1 MPNPSFASSNSPK
14 HSSSSSESA
23 SSDCTPSP
31 PPSLVLPPLPFPIH
45 PLPPQVFIFEEVAP
59 FDWSNEEEQNSEEF
73 WLRAKD
79 DVEDAATAAFMDA
92 PIRRKRR
99 RRLARSSLES
109 SVLGLF
115 DFKESDSSDSPS
127 KGSSDGSDSGNDEG
141 KQEEEDEDDDDEE
154 EMECQAPDYPQ
165 EDSGD
170 DMDAYAL
177 RSP

>member
-1 MPNPSFASSNSPK
+1 
-14 HSSSSSESA
+14 
-23 SSDCTPSP
+23 
-31 PPSLVLPPLPFPIH
+31 
-45 PLPPQVFIFEEVAP
+45 
-59 FDWSNEEEQNSEEF
+59 
-73 WLRAKD
+73 
-79 DVEDAATAAFMDA
+79 MDA

-99 RRLARSSLES
+99 RRLAQSSLES

-170 DMDAYAL
+170 NMDAYAL

>member
-1 MPNPSFASSNSPK
+1 M
-14 HSSSSSESA
+14 
-23 SSDCTPSP
+23 
-31 PPSLVLPPLPFPIH
+31 L
-45 PLPPQVFIFEEVAP
+45 P
-59 FDWSNEEEQNSEEF
+59 FDWSNEEEQNSKEF
-73 WLRAKD
+73 WLKAKD

-99 RRLARSSLES
+99 RRLARSSSES
-109 SVLGLF
+109 SVSGLF
-115 DFKESDSSDSPS
+115 DFKESDSSDNPS
-127 KGSSDGSDSGNDEG
+127 RGSSDGSDSGN
-141 KQEEEDEDDDDEE
+141 DDDEE